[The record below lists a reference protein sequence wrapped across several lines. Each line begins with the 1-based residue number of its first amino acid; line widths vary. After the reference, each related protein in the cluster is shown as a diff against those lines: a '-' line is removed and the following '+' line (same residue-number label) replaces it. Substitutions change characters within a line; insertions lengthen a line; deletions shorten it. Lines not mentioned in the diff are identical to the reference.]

1 MTITADLDH
10 FAAGHRPHGRL
21 TAETGALTP
30 NGYRLRVA
38 CPCGVTFERWIT
50 LTPPRTKG
58 WEKTSSPKIFLPGR
72 SPMRFKAPW
81 LKPAVWGVIVG
92 SVATM
97 IVGFS
102 WLGWVLG
109 STAERMAHERTNAA
123 VVRALTPGCVERFMA
138 QPDAPGKLKEL
149 QTIDSWKQRE
159 FVEAGGWATPRGAT
173 APNSE
178 LATSCTEQLLKEKG
192 A

>member
-1 MTITADLDH
+1 
-10 FAAGHRPHGRL
+10 
-21 TAETGALTP
+21 
-30 NGYRLRVA
+30 
-38 CPCGVTFERWIT
+38 
-50 LTPPRTKG
+50 
-58 WEKTSSPKIFLPGR
+58 
-72 SPMRFKAPW
+72 MRFKAPW
-81 LKPAVWGVIVG
+81 LKPGIWGAVVG

-123 VVRALTPGCVERFMA
+123 VVGALTPGCVARFLA
-138 QPDAPGKLKEL
+138 QPDAAGKLKEL

-173 APNSE
+173 TPNSA